1 MPNETKQLLDFS
13 LFINGKWQPAENN
26 KTFHVYNPAD
36 GKIIARVAKASKR
49 DTEQAIESA
58 RKTFDSGIWSRKSYQ
73 ERADI
78 LSKFANIIRKNINE
92 IAQLDII
99 SSGATRRK
107 AYSDPARAADLIDQT
122 VKKLHEF
129 SHVEF
134 LPAAGSNH
142 NEVWREPIGVVSA
155 ITPWN
160 VPLMLAMLKI
170 VPALAMGN
178 SIVVKPASNTPLS
191 TLKIAELASQAGVPD
206 GVLNVVPG
214 PGSEVGDVLSTHPS
228 VNKVAFT
235 GSTEIGKNIMQQA
248 SDTIKKVTLELGG
261 KSPGIVLPDADLD
274 IAIPGIMNGFCFH
287 SGQICMS
294 GTRLLVHDS
303 IYEEVLERL
312 AKCAETIK
320 VGDPQSPDT
329 GMGPVISKGQLE
341 SILSYIEIG
350 IQEGARLVYGGQ
362 RVIVEGLKEGYYVQP
377 TIFADVQNDMRIA
390 QEEIFGPVLAV
401 IRYSTLEE
409 AIEIAND
416 SIYGLAAGVWTK
428 DVIKAK
434 QIVKELRAGTVWI
447 NDWHAMRF
455 DAPFG
460 GYKQSG
466 IGRELG
472 EDVLYEYTQ
481 TKHVHTSLA
490 RELDQR
496 PAYIIF

>member
-1 MPNETKQLLDFS
+1 MPNETEQLIEFS
-13 LFINGKWQPAENN
+13 LYINGKWQSAEDNQ
-26 KTFHVYNPAD
+26 TFNVYNPAN
-36 GKIIARVAKASKR
+36 GQIIAKVSKASKD
-49 DTEQAIESA
+49 DTVKAITTA
-58 RKTFDSGIWSRKSYQ
+58 RKAFDSGVWSRKSYQ
-73 ERADI
+73 ERGEV
-78 LSKFANIIRKNINE
+78 LTQFASIIRKNIDE
-92 IAQLDII
+92 IAQLDIL

-107 AYSDPARAADLIDQT
+107 AYSDPARAADLIDQM
-122 VKKLHEF
+122 VKKLHQF
-129 SHVEF
+129 AHVEF
-134 LPAAGSNH
+134 LPTVGSNH

-160 VPLMLAMLKI
+160 VPLMLAMLKV

-178 SIVVKPASNTPLS
+178 SIIVKPASNTPLS
-191 TLKIAELASQAGVPD
+191 TLKMAELATQAGIPD
-206 GVLNVVPG
+206 GVFNVVPG
-214 PGSEVGDVLSTHPS
+214 SGAEVGDVLTTHPS
-228 VNKVAFT
+228 VDKVAFT
-235 GSTEIGKNIMQQA
+235 GSTEIGKNIMAQA
-248 SDTIKKVTLELGG
+248 SDTIKRVTLELGG
-261 KSPGIVLPDADLD
+261 KSPAIVLPDADLD
-274 IAIPGIMNGFCFH
+274 IAIPGILHGFCFH

-303 IYEEVLERL
+303 IYEEVLDRL

-329 GMGPVISKGQLE
+329 GMGPVISKGQLD
-341 SILSYIEIG
+341 SILGYIDVG

-362 RVIVEGLKEGYYVQP
+362 RVIVEGLEEGYYIQP
-377 TIFADVQNDMRIA
+377 TIFADVHNDMRIA

-409 AIEIAND
+409 AIEMAND

-428 DVIKAK
+428 DVVTAK

-447 NDWHAMRF
+447 NDWHTMRF

-496 PAYIIF
+496 PAYSIF